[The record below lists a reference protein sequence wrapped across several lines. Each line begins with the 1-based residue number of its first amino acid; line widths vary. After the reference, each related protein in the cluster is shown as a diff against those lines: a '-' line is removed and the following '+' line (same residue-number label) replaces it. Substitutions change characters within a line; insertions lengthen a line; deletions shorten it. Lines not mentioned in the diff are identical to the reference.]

1 MSAPLTYTYAVARA
15 FDRTL
20 IAGLRGVDEMPVHLV
35 RYRGIVAVASTIPR
49 AGIDEAALRAR
60 LETLDELEALARAHH
75 AVVAALATHTV
86 TLPFRLA
93 TIHHGDQRVT
103 DVLRRGYGQFEATLD
118 RLTGRVELGV
128 KVYLE
133 MPAEPAGPAPASGSP
148 GRDYLRRRQRRRHQ
162 RDDAWRRATAT
173 ADRVDAALADLAV
186 DQRRHRP
193 QSARLSGA
201 RGENVLNA
209 AYLVDAGQAEQF
221 TDRARRLAADAAGVR
236 VEVTGPWAP
245 YSFAGRRPRRRR
257 GVSPDALTPREVALV
272 DLLDRLFVDGL
283 VLTGDLTLA
292 IADIDLVHI
301 SLRALITSITGGG
314 QDP

>member
-15 FDRTL
+15 FDRIL
-20 IAGLRGVDEMPVHLV
+20 IAGLRGVDETPVHLV
-35 RYRGIVAVASTIPR
+35 GYRGIVAVASTIPR

-75 AVVAALATHTV
+75 AVVAAVAVHAV

-93 TIHHGDQRVT
+93 TVHYGDQRVT

-148 GRDYLRRRQRRRHQ
+148 GRDYLRRRQRQRHQ

-173 ADRVDAALADLAV
+173 ADRVAAALADLAV
-186 DQRRHRP
+186 EHRRHRP
-193 QSARLSGA
+193 QSTRPSGA
-201 RGENVLNA
+201 RGENILNA
-209 AYLVDAGQAEQF
+209 AYLVDARRAEQF
-221 TDRARRLAADAAGVR
+221 ADRARRLGADAAGVH

-245 YSFAGRRPRRRR
+245 YSFA
-257 GVSPDALTPREVALV
+257 AV
-272 DLLDRLFVDGL
+272 DDEGEK
-283 VLTGDLTLA
+283 A
-292 IADIDLVHI
+292 
-301 SLRALITSITGGG
+301 
-314 QDP
+314 